1 MKEIGRFHLGYSSLT
16 IHCCKHEV
24 IHSYAISNSRKK
36 RILLLETILSSFY
49 ILLYEIILFF
59 HIVSIV
65 CHTAE
70 YNRDE

>member
-1 MKEIGRFHLGYSSLT
+1 MI
-16 IHCCKHEV
+16 

-65 CHTAE
+65 CHTVE